1 VIDKSAVFAFKRP
14 AAAPYKVLDQ
24 KYLKTKVVGEEKKSN
39 LATLFS

>member
-1 VIDKSAVFAFKRP
+1 VIDKSAVLAFKRP